1 MRLRELGCGAA
12 QGYLFGRPVP
22 ASAMLELLAGGLHE
36 GTARWSKAAIG
47 LPLSLRA

>member
-1 MRLRELGCGAA
+1 LSQAEQDLAASEQRFRL
-12 QGYLFGRPVP
+12 
-22 ASAMLELLAGGLHE
+22 LELLAGGLHE

>member
-1 MRLRELGCGAA
+1 LSQAEQDLAA
-12 QGYLFGRPVP
+12 SEQRFRR
-22 ASAMLELLAGGLHE
+22 LELLAGGLHE